1 VKGVV
6 LRRKIDIFAVNSAE
20 IMAYIYQ
27 NTDWPNF
34 VWDAAKLTNLLAE
47 VTHRQGRLLG
57 RMESL
62 GFHLQSEAALEAMT
76 VELIKSNEIEGQS
89 LDVQQVRSSIARRLG
104 LDIAGLVPSDR
115 HVDGLVEVVLDATRN
130 YLEPLSKDRL
140 CSWQAVLF
148 PSGRSGMHKIVV
160 GDWRKNEADDP
171 MQVVSG
177 PMGKEQVH
185 FQAPDSELLDKEMR
199 QFIHWFNTSFDVHPL
214 LKAAISHLWFVTIHP
229 FDDGN
234 GRMARSITDMQLAR
248 ADNTPQRFYS
258 MSAQIRLERNQYY
271 TILERTQ
278 RGTLDITVWLEWFLE
293 CLNRSLMAADTCT
306 GAVIKK
312 SLFWE
317 YFATKNLNDR
327 QRMMLNRL
335 LDGFIG
341 KLNSSK
347 WSKLA
352 KCSQDTALRD
362 IQDLIS
368 QNILI
373 KEPDGGRSTSY
384 TLAPINKD
392 GA

>member
-1 VKGVV
+1 M
-6 LRRKIDIFAVNSAE
+6 RRKIDIFAVNSAE